1 MSDRYFSN
9 SYAEAR
15 HRFRE
20 AAAAVRAI
28 LRTYSVDST
37 SSNEL
42 TIDVAVLGG
51 DNDPALVVSSGIH
64 GVEGFFG
71 SAVQLAL
78 LEGLGGARSKKNIRL
93 VLIHGINPFGYAHL
107 RRVNEDNVDLN
118 RNFLAS
124 ARDYTGAP
132 DGYAGLN
139 GLLNPRSPPSR
150 FEPFKLKALWN
161 VWRMGLQSLKEAVA
175 GGQYENPRGLFFGGK
190 GPARSTRIVQDNCD
204 SWVAASQ
211 HIVHIDLHTG
221 LGPFGTYKLLLT
233 ERADSERLS
242 WYAETFGTE
251 CVESLAKSAGTAYRA
266 SGLFTQWMRTHF
278 RARDYRS
285 VGAEFGTYDVIRV
298 LGAIRAE
305 NRAHH
310 YCSGSSPLYLAAKKE
325 LLECFCPASIPWRRQ
340 VVASALRIID
350 QGMQAL
356 PALEV
361 HA

>member
-28 LRTYSVDST
+28 VRTYSVEST

-51 DNDPALVVSSGIH
+51 DSDPALVVSSGIH

-78 LEGLGGARSKKNIRL
+78 LESLDGASSKKNIRL
-93 VLIHGINPFGYAHL
+93 VLIHGMNPYGYAYL

-118 RNFLAS
+118 RNFLTGAH
-124 ARDYTGAP
+124 DYTGAP
-132 DGYAGLN
+132 DGYHGLD
-139 GLLNPRSPPSR
+139 GFLNPRSPPSR
-150 FEPFKLKALWN
+150 FEPFKLKAQWN
-161 VWRMGLQSLKEAVA
+161 IRRMGLQALKEAVA
-175 GGQYENPRGLFFGGK
+175 GGQYEFPRGLFFGGK
-190 GPARSTRIVQDNCD
+190 GPSRTAQIVQENCD
-204 SWVAASQ
+204 SWVATSQ
-211 HIVHIDLHTG
+211 HVVHLDLHTG

-278 RARDYRS
+278 RTRDYRS
-285 VGAEFGTYDVIRV
+285 VVAEFGTYDVIRV

-340 VVASALRIID
+340 VVESALRIID